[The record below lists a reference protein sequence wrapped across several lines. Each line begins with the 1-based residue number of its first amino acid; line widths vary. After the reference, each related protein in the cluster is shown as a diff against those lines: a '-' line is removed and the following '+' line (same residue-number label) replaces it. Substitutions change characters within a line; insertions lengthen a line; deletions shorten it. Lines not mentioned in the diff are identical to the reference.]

1 MVPTNVPPQYREAE
15 ERFRRATSPQLK
27 IAALEEMLS
36 IMPKHKG
43 TDHLKAQL
51 RSRIS
56 RLTEGLEQSSSSQH
70 STRTEPFSIPKMGEA
85 TVTLIGLTNSG
96 KSMLMNTLTGAQTK
110 VAAYE
115 HTTQE
120 PISGIWIEMGIH
132 LQVIDTPSIASPSI
146 QSRLYG
152 LLRNSDLFLLVLD
165 LAIDPRGQFSII
177 SSHLSDWGFNMVNEI
192 SAYDGTQS
200 YLDKPTIIIASRA
213 DMDGSLDGFEELENH
228 VSDQY
233 SLVMT
238 SAEERYGLDDLGK
251 EVSRV
256 LGLMRV
262 YPKSPRDILEE
273 VDKSNPIVLKNGST
287 VEDAALKLHKELAGG
302 FKYAV
307 LWGRSGKFQG
317 QRVGKHHILNDE
329 DILEIHT

>member
-1 MVPTNVPPQYREAE
+1 MPTNVPPQYREAE
-15 ERFRRATSPQLK
+15 ERFRRATTPQLK

-56 RLTEGLEQSSSSQH
+56 RLTEGLEQISSSH
-70 STRTEPFSIPKMGEA
+70 RSTRTEPFSIPKMGDGTA
-85 TVTLIGLTNSG
+85 TLIGLTNSG

-115 HTTQE
+115 YTTQE
-120 PISGIWIEMGIH
+120 PVSGIWLEMGIH
-132 LQVIDTPSIASPSI
+132 LQVIDTPSIASPAI

-152 LLRNSDLFLLVLD
+152 LLRNSDLFLIVLD
-165 LAIDPRGQFSII
+165 LATDPLGQFEMI
-177 SSHLSDWGFNMVNEI
+177 SSHLSDWGFSTVNEI
-192 SAYDGTQS
+192 ATAPQGAQS
-200 YLDKPTIIIASRA
+200 YLYKSTIVVGSRA
-213 DMDGSLDGFEELENH
+213 DMDGSLDSFEELQNH
-228 VSDQY
+228 VSGQY
-233 SLVMT
+233 PLVMT
-238 SAEERYGLDDLGK
+238 SAEEQYGLDELGK
-251 EVSRV
+251 EVFNV
-256 LGLMRV
+256 LGLIRV
-262 YPKSPRDILEE
+262 YSKSPRDILEE
-273 VDKSNPIVLKNGST
+273 VDKGNPVVLKDGST

-317 QRVGKHHILNDE
+317 QRVGKQHMLSDE